1 MNNFYINQDGQ
12 SLYSQFLNATTDY
25 YSMLQKEI
33 ESLNEIERNELN
45 SYPPYIQ
52 ANKQLSDFLQLE
64 LINLVRRQINSKP
77 DIIKNV
83 IESIKSYKNEK
94 HQELSDFNDYI
105 KNFSDL
111 TYNEYKKLKDETK

>member
-1 MNNFYINQDGQ
+1 MNNFYINQDSQ

-25 YSMLQKEI
+25 YALLQREM
-33 ESLNEIERNELN
+33 EALTPAELSELN
-45 SYPPYIQ
+45 SYSPYIQ

-64 LINLVRRQINSKP
+64 LINLVRRQLNSKP
-77 DIIKNV
+77 EIIKNV

-94 HQELSDFNDYI
+94 QQELSDFNDYI

>member
-25 YSMLQKEI
+25 YSLLQREM
-33 ESLNEIERNELN
+33 EALTPSELNELN
-45 SYPPYIQ
+45 SYSPYIQ

-64 LINLVRRQINSKP
+64 LINLVRRQLNSKP
-77 DIIKNV
+77 EIIKSV
-83 IESIKSYKNEK
+83 IDSIKSYKNEK

>member
-25 YSMLQKEI
+25 YSLLQREM
-33 ESLNEIERNELN
+33 EALTPAELSELN
-45 SYPPYIQ
+45 SYSPYIQ

-64 LINLVRRQINSKP
+64 LINLVRRQLNSKP
-77 DIIKNV
+77 EIIKNV

-94 HQELSDFNDYI
+94 QQELSDFNDYI

>member
-25 YSMLQKEI
+25 YALLQREM
-33 ESLNEIERNELN
+33 EALTPAELSELN
-45 SYPPYIQ
+45 SYSPYIQ

-64 LINLVRRQINSKP
+64 LINLVRRQINSNP

-111 TYNEYKKLKDETK
+111 TYNDYKKLKDATK

>member
-25 YSMLQKEI
+25 YSLLQREM
-33 ESLNEIERNELN
+33 EALTHAELNELN
-45 SYPPYIQ
+45 SYSPYIQ

-64 LINLVRRQINSKP
+64 LINLVRRQLNSKP
-77 DIIKNV
+77 EIIKNV